1 MSYLKHASIVF
12 AGLALVV
19 AGGCAGPKAKEQSKD
34 FFTSGA
40 HDADQRADQRMAKAQ
55 QLSGATAGSDK
66 AATPA
71 RQKVASTNPVAAQ
84 AISKS
89 VAAKNDAA
97 KSLYD
102 RLGGD
107 AGIKLIIDDFTP
119 RALADP
125 RVNWQRKGVKQGGF
139 SIHRG
144 RSVQWNDSPDAVQK
158 LKEHLEQF
166 LALATGGPTKYDGKE
181 MHGAH
186 AGLHITNA
194 EFDASLGDLKA
205 SLDKLEIPNRE
216 QKELL
221 SVVESTRPQIVEER

>member
-1 MSYLKHASIVF
+1 MKELKRSMMVF
-12 AGLALVV
+12 TALALI

-34 FFTSGA
+34 FFTSG
-40 HDADQRADQRMAKAQ
+40 DREADQRADQRMAKADQ
-55 QLSGATAGSDK
+55 VRGTTTGGDK
-66 AATPA
+66 TATPA

-84 AISKS
+84 AVSKS
-89 VAAKNDAA
+89 VAAKADAT
-97 KSLYD
+97 KSLYE

-139 SIHRG
+139 SVHRG

-158 LKEHLEQF
+158 LKDHLIQF
-166 LALATGGPTKYDGKE
+166 VALATGGPTKYEGKE
-181 MHGAH
+181 MTGAH
-186 AGLHITNA
+186 AGLHISNA
-194 EFDASLGDLKA
+194 EFDATLGDLKA
-205 SLDKLEIPNRE
+205 TLDKLEIPNRE

-221 SVVESTRPQIVEER
+221 AVVESTRPQIVEER